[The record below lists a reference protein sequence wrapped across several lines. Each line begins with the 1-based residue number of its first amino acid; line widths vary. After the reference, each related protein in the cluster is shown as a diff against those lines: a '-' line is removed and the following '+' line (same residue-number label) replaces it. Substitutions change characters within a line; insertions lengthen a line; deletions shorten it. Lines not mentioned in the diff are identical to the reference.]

1 MMLDISVVVPT
12 RNRAQSLRK
21 LLITLEKQTLSQ
33 NNYEILVIDNGSI
46 DETGQLCAEYKTKF
60 CNFQYLYN
68 ENPGLHIGRNMGYLQ
83 SKSEII
89 VFADD
94 DIEVEPT
101 WLEAISEGFKRH
113 KDVVLI
119 GGSDIPKYEE
129 QPPQWVDELWRVQD
143 NDIKLL
149 VDYSCIILGNREKE
163 INPYYVFGCNFAV
176 RKWILDKAEGFH
188 PDGVP
193 DDLLCFRGDGESY
206 ISNYIL
212 SNGLKTL
219 FIPEASVYHAVTK
232 NRMTIEYVKKI
243 AYRNGISSAYTL
255 LRKNKIVSLVYV
267 ICREKIRCFVRMT
280 KSSMMDELK
289 DKERLRGM
297 QYLLIQFIKNP
308 NVREWIAR
316 KNYLEER
323 GNIPLN
329 KDN

>member
-68 ENPGLHIGRNMGYLQ
+68 ENPGLHVGRNMGYLQ

-101 WLEAISEGFKRH
+101 WLEAISDGFKRH

-129 QPPQWVDELWRVQD
+129 QTPQWVDELWRVQD

-149 VDYSCIILGNREKE
+149 VDYSCIIL
-163 INPYYVFGCNFAV
+163 
-176 RKWILDKAEGFH
+176 
-188 PDGVP
+188 
-193 DDLLCFRGDGESY
+193 
-206 ISNYIL
+206 
-212 SNGLKTL
+212 
-219 FIPEASVYHAVTK
+219 
-232 NRMTIEYVKKI
+232 
-243 AYRNGISSAYTL
+243 
-255 LRKNKIVSLVYV
+255 
-267 ICREKIRCFVRMT
+267 
-280 KSSMMDELK
+280 
-289 DKERLRGM
+289 
-297 QYLLIQFIKNP
+297 
-308 NVREWIAR
+308 
-316 KNYLEER
+316 
-323 GNIPLN
+323 
-329 KDN
+329 